1 MVKQLKEEREQL
13 QEKIHAFIKKY
24 IEEIDIKF
32 NREYIIN
39 EIDDIDESD
48 ILLKKTSLKTKSKKA
63 IHDELERL
71 SFMNSN
77 YLEDRI

>member
-71 SFMNSN
+71 SIMNSN